1 MNKIPEEV
9 VKLAESGEVKTTNLQ
24 EVAFAV
30 HNGSY
35 QKLGEVFGKLAQGIE
50 ENEIAGPSVTVCY
63 NDPHTTPEEALGSE
77 CPFSVWEREDRFGCV
92 GVREKKEILIRR
104 S

>member
-1 MNKIPEEV
+1 MKLKTTKPQEV
-9 VKLAESGEVKTTNLQ
+9 V
-24 EVAFAV
+24 FAV
-30 HNGSY
+30 HKGSY